1 MIKNLCFSLRLYI
14 VAEISYIQLLV
25 MHVLIEALVLKMF
38 CCLYIT
44 YS

>member
-1 MIKNLCFSLRLYI
+1 MIKNLCFSLPLYI
-14 VAEISYIQLLV
+14 AAEISYIQLLV
-25 MHVLIEALVLKMF
+25 MRVLVEGLVLKMF